1 LYKGVIIMIDTTK
14 LDYKGWSNSYNIT
27 NKKIELIVLADVGP
41 RIIRYG
47 FVDGINQFV
56 EFPEHSGLVGEDVWR
71 IYGGHR
77 LWHSPEN
84 INRTYY
90 PDNHTVDVYKREN
103 GLILVQQEETSTKLQ
118 KIIEIEMDHETG
130 AVTIIHRIKN
140 CSLWDIKLS
149 AWAISAMA
157 PGGLSILKQ
166 RSHNYD
172 DICIPD
178 MRISIWPK
186 TSIKD
191 RRVIWGE
198 EYILIK
204 QDSCAQ
210 RSFKIGVSSDVGW
223 VAYAND
229 RNLFIKYYEYDSNS
243 QYPDF
248 GSSVEL
254 YTCDRFSEIETLSPL
269 RIVTPGNE
277 ILHKE
282 IWRVFKIEKTINEL
296 LDEEILNSYII
307 PIVQKNSLKSL

>member
-1 LYKGVIIMIDTTK
+1 MIDTTK
-14 LDYKGWSNSYNIT
+14 LEYKGWANSYRVT
-27 NKKIELIVLADVGP
+27 NKKVELIVLADVGP
-41 RIIRYG
+41 RIIRFS
-47 FVDGINQFV
+47 FVNGINQFV
-56 EFPEHSGLVGEDVWR
+56 EFPEHAGLVGEDVWR

-84 INRTYY
+84 LNRTYY
-90 PDNHTVDVYKREN
+90 PDNHAVEVFILEN
-103 GLILVQQEETSTKLQ
+103 GLRLVQQEETSTKLQ

-130 AVTIIHRIKN
+130 VVTIIHRIKN

-166 RSHNYD
+166 RSGNYH

-178 MRISIWPK
+178 RRISIWPE

-191 RRVIWGE
+191 SRVTWGD
-198 EYILIK
+198 EYILLK
-204 QDSCAQ
+204 QDPFTQ
-210 RSFKIGVSSDVGW
+210 RSFKIGVSSDTGW
-223 VAYAND
+223 VAYAN
-229 RNLFIKYYEYDSNS
+229 NGYLFVKYYEHNSNA

-277 ILHKE
+277 IIHTE
-282 IWRVFKIEKTINEL
+282 VWRLFKIEKEINEL
-296 LDEEILNSYII
+296 FDEDKLNKYII
-307 PIVQKNSLKSL
+307 PIIQKNYVQS